1 MSYSI
6 LRVERVKG
14 SGNTKGLQK
23 HNQRENNNYNNKDIR
38 HEDTHKNYDLI
49 NGKNIE
55 YNKKIADK
63 IDSNYTGNRKIRA
76 DAIRH
81 VEGIITSDENFFNG
95 LSEEETN
102 EFFKDSLDFVKIEY
116 GEENLIYATVHFDE
130 KVPHMHFGFV
140 PLTNDGRLSA
150 KEKLGNKKSMTE
162 LQDRFNQFVN
172 LRGYNLERGTAKQ
185 VSEREHKDIDKFKK
199 DTEFHKQEL
208 KNVQHDLQALSKQL
222 NVDIERMED
231 TSDFQYEN
239 EVEVKKG
246 LFAGREERETGRKI
260 VSAEEFMRLR
270 DTISSAERIVDDY
283 ESIKKTDLYKQN
295 QSLKQSNLQL
305 LKVNDRLQNKNKDL
319 NNQLD
324 EEKDIRGKV
333 EKFADDYE
341 DTVKGLYK
349 SLRKHIKG
357 FEKMYDTVKDK
368 FLQNDLTHDSGRF
381 MGIVQDKVHLEDK
394 KERNKLRMRQRDD
407 FEM

>member
-38 HEDTHKNYDLI
+38 HEDTNKNYDLI
-49 NGKNIE
+49 NGKNVD
-55 YNKKIADK
+55 YNKLISDK
-63 IDSNYTGNRKIRA
+63 IDENYTGNRKIRA

-95 LSEEETN
+95 LSEEETH
-102 EFFKDSLDFVKIEY
+102 EFFKDSLDFAKIEY
-116 GEENLIYATVHFDE
+116 GEENLIYAIVHLDE

-140 PLTNDGRLSA
+140 PLTTDGRLSA
-150 KEKLGNKKSMTE
+150 KEKLGNKKAMTE

-172 LRGYNLERGTAKQ
+172 LKGYNLERGTAKQ
-185 VSEREHKDIDKFKK
+185 VSEREHRDIDKFKK

-208 KNVQHDLQALSKQL
+208 KNVQHDLQKLNKQL
-222 NVDIERMED
+222 SVDIEAVRA
-231 TSDFQYEN
+231 TSDFEYEN

-270 DTISSAERIVDDY
+270 DTISSAERIIDDY
-283 ESIKKTDLYKQN
+283 EELKNQDMYKENEKLKKEKQFEKN
-295 QSLKQSNLQL
+295 KASEWMDRWFHHEKRIDELEKDNGQLK
-305 LKVNDRLQNKNKDL
+305 KDL
-319 NNQLD
+319 NLA
-324 EEKDIRGKV
+324 EEFQNSAV
-333 EKFADDYE
+333 Y
-341 DTVKGLYK
+341 LY
-349 SLRKHIKG
+349 SHTRRIFPG
-357 FEKMYDTVKDK
+357 FEKGYNKVKEKMLNNDTTEHV
-368 FLQNDLTHDSGRF
+368 GRF
-381 MGIVQDKVHLEDK
+381 MEITQEHVYSLDK
-394 KERNKLRMRQRDD
+394 KQQRRRTNDL
-407 FEM
+407 EM